1 MIKKSILTVLI
12 ISASMALILSSCGGG
27 GGGSAKSPTVIVTPD
42 TGVNSSES
50 GDTTGNSGG
59 SINVDDGTGENTPVY
74 VVIIQTDSSGNLN
87 INNETVNNDSY
98 TDNSVSVKD
107 ENGNPVSVAVDND
120 GNIKITPADGSAE
133 GTYTVII
140 DTGEREYLLIITVDS
155 SNNATVNTAISYP
168 SGSSLA
174 LDLDSG
180 VLSSGGSYIATIA
193 SGGNGNYTM
202 DQSVKTITATDKNGN
217 TISVEI
223 DPVTGDIITGSGAA
237 APYNF
242 TIVMADGRVLSFTT
256 DRTGRITGNIS
267 ESGRAVMVD
276 LNDGTLSSGGVS
288 LTLTESGS
296 SGWALAGDVQI
307 IEATAGGGTI
317 VVPSGNININS
328 STGDIMITGGGTTT
342 VPAGPYEVRVSV
354 DGKEYI
360 IKTDA
365 SGSVT
370 GIVPG
375 NILLD
380 LDAGYAVHSG
390 SNIIKVTTE
399 SSGCWSLSGQ
409 ISSLQA
415 KDPSGNAISI
425 SIDSSTG
432 DLVTPDSAAGEV
444 TVTFLYTDS
453 KGNIISFTMI
463 VVNGSVMSYTAEIS
477 EPGPDFDFST
487 VTNVRISL
495 KVADEKTGLPL
506 GQASINF
513 MKTDGALN
521 WEGFTNDS
529 GISIFTA
536 TVDSASKTAK
546 VIVTR
551 AGYETVMCSIDG
563 LGKLI
568 EFGRNIAMKPVEEV
582 VVKDTDGDGVPDQDD
597 QYPDDP
603 AGAKKITGVYTL
615 AFEDL
620 YPQKGD
626 ADFNDVVVR
635 LTLEEKIDS
644 QNMLRQIEIKTKLL
658 ASGAGYHNRFA
669 INVYGKKIVLIEDA
683 RAVLGSTY
691 NSRSYEIYKDVAET
705 SYTLKFDTPVDRKN
719 VAPMPYDPFIVCN
732 RVEGREVHLPFVK
745 TSYKG
750 VVLDTDGFPW
760 ALLVPDTWSWPYE
773 AGSIFNAYPEFDDW
787 YLNGGVSN
795 ADWYLR
801 PDSRYLYQR

>member
-1 MIKKSILTVLI
+1 MCRKSILITLI
-12 ISASMALILSSCGGG
+12 ISASMALIVSSCGGG
-27 GGGSAKSPTVIVTPD
+27 GGAAKSPTVIVTPD
-42 TGVNSSES
+42 NGGNTSDPGNNTG
-50 GDTTGNSGG
+50 DSGG
-59 SINVDDGTGENTPVY
+59 SISIDDGSGNTTPVY

-87 INNETVNNDSY
+87 INNETVNHDAY
-98 TDNSVSVKD
+98 TDTSVSVKD
-107 ENGNPVSVAVDND
+107 ENGNQVSVAVDND

-180 VLSSGGSYIATIA
+180 VLSSGGGIIATIT
-193 SGGNGNYTM
+193 SGSSGNYSL
-202 DQSVKTITATDKNGN
+202 DSSVKTVTVTDKNGN
-217 TISVEI
+217 IISVEI
-223 DPVTGDIITGSGAA
+223 DPVTGDVITGSGAA

-256 DRTGRITGNIS
+256 DSTGKITGNVS

-276 LNDGTLSSGGVS
+276 LDNGTLSSGGVT
-288 LTLTESGS
+288 LTLTGSGS
-296 SGWALAGDVQI
+296 TGWTLAGNVEI
-307 IEATAGGGTI
+307 IEATAGGRTI
-317 VVPSGNININS
+317 VIPSVNINVNS

-342 VPAGPYEVRVSV
+342 VPAGPYEIRVSV
-354 DGKEYI
+354 DGKQYI
-360 IKTDA
+360 IKTDE
-365 SGSVT
+365 SGTVT

-380 LDAGYAVHSG
+380 LNSGYAVHSG
-390 SNIIKVTTE
+390 SNIIKITNE
-399 SSGCWSLSGQ
+399 SNGSWSISGQ
-409 ISSLQA
+409 ISSLQG
-415 KDPSGNAISI
+415 KDSSGNSVSI

-432 DLVTPDSAAGEV
+432 DLATPDSAAGEV
-444 TVTFLYTDS
+444 TVTFLYTDN
-453 KGNIISFTMI
+453 KGNIISYTMI
-463 VVNGSVMSYTAEIS
+463 VVNGNVMSYTAEIS

-487 VTNVRISL
+487 VTNVKISL

-506 GQASINF
+506 GQASINL
-513 MKTDGALN
+513 MKADGSLN

-529 GISIFTA
+529 GISVFTA
-536 TVDSASKTAK
+536 TVDSANKTAK

-551 AGYETVMCSIDG
+551 AGYETVICSIDG

-568 EFGRNIAMKPVEEV
+568 EFGRNIAMKPVEAV
-582 VVKDTDGDGVPDQDD
+582 VVKDNDGDGVPDQDD
-597 QYPDDP
+597 QYPEDP

-644 QNMLRQIEIKTKLL
+644 QNMLRQIVIKTKLL
-658 ASGAGYHNRFA
+658 ASGAGYHNRVA
-669 INVYGKKIVLIEDA
+669 INLYNKKIVLIEDA
-683 RAVLGSTY
+683 RALLGSTY

-705 SYTLKFDTPVDRKN
+705 SYTLAFDTPVDRKN
-719 VAPMPYDPFIVCN
+719 IAPMPYDPFIVCN

-750 VVLDTDGFPW
+750 IVLDTDGFPW
-760 ALLVPDTWSWPYE
+760 AMLVPDAWSWPYE
-773 AGSIFNAYPEFDDW
+773 SGSIFNAYPEFDDW
-787 YLNGGVSN
+787 YLSGGATS

-801 PDSRYLYQR
+801 PDSRYIYQR